1 MNNAGMNLIIVS
13 GLSGSGKTVAL
24 QALED
29 INYYCIDNLPANLL
43 PQFAQN
49 LIDNPSRQTRQVA
62 VGIDVRNQHFLVN
75 LPESLRRLEALGIDY
90 RILYLSA
97 DDETLMRRFS
107 ETRRRHP
114 LTGDSVSLGDA
125 IRLEH
130 RLLSSLAQQASFII
144 DTSDHTIHELRSKVR
159 DLAGSS
165 DGAGMMLQI
174 LSFGH
179 KHGHPGDVDFVFD
192 VRCLP
197 NPHWEAELRP
207 LTGRDQPVIDFLAGH
222 ESVAAMI
229 DDIHGLLERW
239 LPFFEQENRS
249 YMTIA
254 IGCTGGRHRS
264 VYIAEQLH
272 SRFADKGMPLQLRH
286 RELM

>member
-1 MNNAGMNLIIVS
+1 MNLIIVS

-49 LIDNPSRQTRQVA
+49 LLDSPSKQTSQVA
-62 VGIDVRNQHFLVN
+62 VGIDVRNQQFLEN
-75 LPESLRRLEALGIDY
+75 LPDSLKRLEVLGIDY

-97 DDETLMRRFS
+97 DDDTLMRRFS

-114 LTGDSVSLGDA
+114 LTGESVSLSDA
-125 IRLEH
+125 IKLEH
-130 RLLSSLAQQASFII
+130 TLLSSLAQQADYII
-144 DTSDHTIHELRSKVR
+144 DTSSRTIHELRSEVR
-159 DLAGSS
+159 NLAGSK
-165 DGAGMMLQI
+165 DGSSMMLQF

-197 NPHWEAELRP
+197 NPHWEEELRP
-207 LTGRDQPVIDFLAGH
+207 LTGLDQPVIDFLVRH
-222 ESVAAMI
+222 DSVARMI
-229 DDIHGLLERW
+229 DDIQQFLERW
-239 LPFFEQENRS
+239 LPLFEQENRS
-249 YMTIA
+249 YITIA

-264 VYIAEQLH
+264 VYIAKQLH
-272 SRFADKGMPLQLRH
+272 ERFAGKNMPLQLRH

>member
-1 MNNAGMNLIIVS
+1 MNLIIVS

-29 INYYCIDNLPANLL
+29 ICYYCIDNLPANLL
-43 PQFAQN
+43 PHFASN
-49 LIDNPSRQTRQVA
+49 LLESPSEQTSRVA
-62 VGIDVRNQHFLVN
+62 IGIDVRNQHFLEN
-75 LPESLRRLEALGIDY
+75 LPDSLQQLKALGIDY

-114 LTGDSVSLGDA
+114 LTDESTSLSDA
-125 IRLEH
+125 IQLEH
-130 RLLSSLAQQASFII
+130 TLLTSLAQQAEFNI
-144 DTSDHTIHELRSKVR
+144 DTSSRTVHELRSEVR
-159 DLAGSS
+159 NLVGTR

-174 LSFGH
+174 VSFGH

-197 NPHWEAELRP
+197 NPHWQEELRA
-207 LTGRDQPVIDFLAGH
+207 LTGLDQPVIDYLTGH
-222 ESVAAMI
+222 AAVVDMI
-229 DDIHGLLERW
+229 DDIYQFLNRW
-239 LPFFEQENRS
+239 LSHFEEENRS
-249 YMTIA
+249 YITIA

-264 VYIAEQLH
+264 VYIAEQLRE
-272 SRFADKGMPLQLRH
+272 RFADSGIPIQLRH

>member
-1 MNNAGMNLIIVS
+1 MNLIIVS

-29 INYYCIDNLPANLL
+29 ICYYCIDNLPANLL
-43 PQFAQN
+43 PHFASN
-49 LIDNPSRQTRQVA
+49 LLESPSKQTSRVA
-62 VGIDVRNQHFLVN
+62 IGIDVRNQHFLEN
-75 LPESLRRLEALGIDY
+75 LPDSLQQLKALGIDY

-114 LTGDSVSLGDA
+114 LTDESTSLSDA
-125 IRLEH
+125 IQLEH
-130 RLLSSLAQQASFII
+130 KLLTSLAQQAEFNI
-144 DTSDHTIHELRSKVR
+144 DTSSRTVHELRSEVR
-159 DLAGSS
+159 NLVGTR

-174 LSFGH
+174 VSFGH

-197 NPHWEAELRP
+197 NPHWQEELRA
-207 LTGRDQPVIDFLAGH
+207 LTGLDQPVIDYLTGH
-222 ESVAAMI
+222 AAVVDMI
-229 DDIHGLLERW
+229 DDIYQFLNRW
-239 LPFFEQENRS
+239 LSHFEEENRS
-249 YMTIA
+249 YITIA

-264 VYIAEQLH
+264 VYIAEQLRE
-272 SRFADKGMPLQLRH
+272 RFADSGIPIQLRH